1 MSEIRGL
8 MIHSRLDYVENLPD
22 RKQYQQL
29 LQHLGDGMR
38 QSIGEQV
45 FLTNSYPF
53 SLLRE
58 LDKAIGEILNSPLE
72 PIFRDIGKRSASLVL
87 YQYFFNY
94 VQSQNPHGFL
104 AQIEKLYPY
113 MCNFGQYFYQ
123 KTDQKSARIKF
134 IYDEDIHKAY
144 CWFIQAFLQ
153 TGIEICSGGKVLLK
167 EMQCEADDGE
177 SCMYEISWS
186 E

>member
-1 MSEIRGL
+1 MSDIKGL

-22 RKQYQQL
+22 RQQYQRL
-29 LQHLGDGMR
+29 LQHLGDSVR

-53 SLLRE
+53 SLLKE
-58 LDKAIGEILNSPLE
+58 LDTAIGEILNSTPE
-72 PIFRDIGKRSASLVL
+72 SIFRDIGKRSANLVL

-113 MCNFGQYFYQ
+113 MCNLGQYFYQ
-123 KTDQKSARIKF
+123 KTDQKSARLKF
-134 IYDEDIHKAY
+134 IYDADIHKPY
-144 CWFIQAFLQ
+144 CWFIQEFMQ
-153 TGIEICSGGKVLLK
+153 TGIEICCGGKVTLK
-167 EMQCEADDGE
+167 EIQCEADDGE
-177 SCMYEISWS
+177 SCMYEVSWS